1 MSPVYVWQPFGVML
15 YNLYDIHCTHVYG
28 VFYWK
33 SLKAIVSRV
42 VIVPDL
48 AVKQFT
54 CILVFG
60 TKCQLKY

>member
-48 AVKQFT
+48 AVK
-54 CILVFG
+54 
-60 TKCQLKY
+60 